1 MDTLIAS
8 FFTNGPKCKFISRQG
23 WIGEEEAANLNSVA
37 EFDERE

>member
-8 FFTNGPKCKFISRQG
+8 FFTNGPKCNFISRQG